1 MSCTSGSTSSHST
14 VALGLSL
21 WVCHYGWVTT
31 PESNPPALVVF
42 GADSDTGYRLVQLAR
57 RNEWTVLAVVQGEPE
72 RASLERIGAEVVL
85 ADPTRRPEVD
95 AVFQGRDVTRL
106 AVVCFIGGSP
116 QLNSQ
121 GNINVIDSAGA
132 AGVSRF
138 LLTTSIGCGD
148 SSVVL
153 DPFVK
158 AFAGK
163 SIRAKNWAEK
173 QLRATGMAWTIVRS
187 GGMTMRPGKGGPI
200 LVEDPNVVGYINR
213 TDLGDVVYQALTSP
227 KSVGRVFA
235 AVDRARAMNLNG
247 DPVVPADL

>member
-1 MSCTSGSTSSHST
+1 M
-14 VALGLSL
+14 A
-21 WVCHYGWVTT
+21 T
-31 PESNPPALVVF
+31 PESNPAALVVF
-42 GADSDTGYRLVQLAR
+42 GAESDTGYRLVQLAR
-57 RNEWTVLAVVQGEPE
+57 RNGWTVIAVVNRESDRSP
-72 RASLERIGAEVVL
+72 LERLGAEVAL
-85 ADPTRRPEVD
+85 ANPTKRADVD
-95 AVFQGRDVTRL
+95 AVFKGRDAKRL
-106 AVVCFIGGSP
+106 AVVCFIGGTP

-121 GNINVIDSAGA
+121 GNINVIDAA
-132 AGVSRF
+132 ETAGVSRF

-148 SSVVL
+148 SAVVL

-173 QLRATGMAWTIVRS
+173 QLRTTGMAWTIVRS

-200 LVEDPNVVGYINR
+200 IVESPHVVGYINR
-213 TDLGDVVYQALTSP
+213 TDLGDVVYQVLSSP
-227 KSVGRVFA
+227 KSVGRIFA

>member
-1 MSCTSGSTSSHST
+1 
-14 VALGLSL
+14 VA
-21 WVCHYGWVTT
+21 T
-31 PESNPPALVVF
+31 PESNPAALVVF
-42 GADSDTGYRLVQLAR
+42 GAETDTGYRLVQLAR
-57 RNEWTVLAVVQGEPE
+57 RNGWTVLAVVHRESDRSLPE
-72 RASLERIGAEVVL
+72 RLGAEVVL
-85 ADPTRRPEVD
+85 ADPTKRADVD
-95 AVFQGRDVTRL
+95 AVFEGRDAAQF
-106 AVVCFIGGSP
+106 AVVCFLGGTP

-121 GNINVIDSAGA
+121 GNINVIDAAEA
-132 AGVSRF
+132 AGVPRF
-138 LLTTSIGCGD
+138 VLTTSIGCGD
-148 SSVVL
+148 SAVVL

-200 LVEDPNVVGYINR
+200 IVESPYVVGYINR
-213 TDLGDVVYQALTSP
+213 TDLGDVVYQVLNSP

>member
-1 MSCTSGSTSSHST
+1 M
-14 VALGLSL
+14 A
-21 WVCHYGWVTT
+21 T
-31 PESNPPALVVF
+31 PESNPAALVVF
-42 GADSDTGYRLVQLAR
+42 GAESDTGYRLVQLAR
-57 RNEWTVLAVVQGEPE
+57 RNGWSVLAVVHREQDRSLLEP
-72 RASLERIGAEVVL
+72 LGAEVAV
-85 ADPTRRPEVD
+85 ADPTKRADVD
-95 AVFQGRDVTRL
+95 AVFEGRDATQL
-106 AVVCFIGGSP
+106 AVVCFIGGTP

-121 GNINVIDSAGA
+121 GNINVIDA
-132 AGVSRF
+132 AEAVDVPRF

-148 SSVVL
+148 SAVVL

-213 TDLGDVVYQALTSP
+213 TDLGDVVYQVLISP

>member
-1 MSCTSGSTSSHST
+1 
-14 VALGLSL
+14 VA
-21 WVCHYGWVTT
+21 T
-31 PESNPPALVVF
+31 PESSPAALVVF
-42 GADSDTGYRLVQLAR
+42 GAESDTGYRLVQLAR
-57 RNEWTVLAVVQGEPE
+57 RNGWRVLAVADSEPD
-72 RASLERIGAEVVL
+72 RHLLECLGAEVVL
-85 ADPTRRPEVD
+85 ADPTKRAEVD
-95 AVFQGRDVTRL
+95 AVFRGRDARQLT
-106 AVVCFIGGSP
+106 VVCFIGGSP
-116 QLNSQ
+116 QRNSQ
-121 GNINVIDSAGA
+121 GNINVIDAAEA
-132 AGVSRF
+132 AGVPRF

-148 SSVVL
+148 SAVVL

-173 QLRATGMAWTIVRS
+173 QLRSTSMAWTIVRS

-213 TDLGDVVYQALTSP
+213 TDLGDVVYQVLTSQ
-227 KSVGRVFA
+227 KSVGRLFA

>member
-1 MSCTSGSTSSHST
+1 M
-14 VALGLSL
+14 
-21 WVCHYGWVTT
+21 TT

-57 RNEWTVLAVVQGEPE
+57 RNGWPVLAVVHRQPD
-72 RASLERIGAEVVL
+72 RSPLENLGAEVVL
-85 ADPTRRPEVD
+85 ADPTRRPDVD
-95 AVFQGRDVTRL
+95 AVFRGRDATHL
-106 AVVCFIGGSP
+106 AVVCFLGGTP

-121 GNINVIDSAGA
+121 GNINVIDAAEA

-148 SSVVL
+148 SAAVL

-213 TDLGDVVYQALTSP
+213 TDLGDVVYQVLTSP

>member
-1 MSCTSGSTSSHST
+1 MATPGSN
-14 VALGLSL
+14 AA
-21 WVCHYGWVTT
+21 
-31 PESNPPALVVF
+31 ALVVF
-42 GADSDTGYRLVQLAR
+42 GAETDTGYRLVQLAR
-57 RNEWTVLAVVQGEPE
+57 RNGQAVLGVVCRESE
-72 RASLERIGAEVVL
+72 RTQLERLGAEVVL
-85 ADPTRRPEVD
+85 ADPTRREDVD
-95 AVFQGRDVTRL
+95 AVFRGRDATHL
-106 AVVCFIGGSP
+106 AVVCFIGGTP

-121 GNINVIDSAGA
+121 GNINVIDAAEA

-138 LLTTSIGCGD
+138 VLTTSIGCGD
-148 SSVVL
+148 SAAVI

-200 LVEDPNVVGYINR
+200 IVESPHVVGYINR
-213 TDLGDVVYQALTSP
+213 TDLGDVVYQVLSSP
-227 KSVGRVFA
+227 KSVGRIFA

>member
-1 MSCTSGSTSSHST
+1 
-14 VALGLSL
+14 VA
-21 WVCHYGWVTT
+21 T
-31 PESNPPALVVF
+31 PESNPAALAVF
-42 GADSDTGYRLVQLAR
+42 GAETDTGYRLVQLAR
-57 RNEWTVLAVVQGEPE
+57 RNGWTVLAVVHRESE
-72 RASLERIGAEVVL
+72 RSPLERLGAEVVL
-85 ADPTRRPEVD
+85 ADPTRREDVD
-95 AVFQGRDVTRL
+95 AVFKGRDAAHL
-106 AVVCFIGGSP
+106 AVVCFLGGTP

-121 GNINVIDSAGA
+121 GNINVIDAAEA
-132 AGVSRF
+132 AGVPRF
-138 LLTTSIGCGD
+138 VLTTSIGCGD
-148 SSVVL
+148 SAAVI

-200 LVEDPNVVGYINR
+200 IVESPYVVGYINR
-213 TDLGDVVYQALTSP
+213 SDLGDVAYQVLNSP

-247 DPVVPADL
+247 DPVVPVEL